1 MEMYNDV
8 VIQNIVCII
17 IYELEKKKSV
27 VYL

>member
-17 IYELEKKKSV
+17 IYELEKKKFV